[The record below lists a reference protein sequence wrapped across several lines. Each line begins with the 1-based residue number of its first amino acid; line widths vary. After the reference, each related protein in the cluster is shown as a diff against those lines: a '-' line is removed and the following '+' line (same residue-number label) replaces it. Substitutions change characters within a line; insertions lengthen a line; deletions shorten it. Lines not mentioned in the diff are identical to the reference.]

1 MCKHNW
7 KKINDVDVCIKC
19 GLTVSKG
26 RILMIDKKLVERV
39 GKRVKA

>member
-7 KKINDVDVCIKC
+7 KKVNDVDVCIKC
-19 GLTVSKG
+19 GLSVCNG
-26 RILMIDKKLVERV
+26 RILMIDKKLVERI